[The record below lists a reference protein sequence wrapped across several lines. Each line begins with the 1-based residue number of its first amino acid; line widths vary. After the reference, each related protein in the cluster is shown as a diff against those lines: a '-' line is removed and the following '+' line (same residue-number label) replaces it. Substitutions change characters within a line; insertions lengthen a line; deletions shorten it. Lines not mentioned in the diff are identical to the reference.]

1 MHAIDLS
8 VYLVLD
14 PDLCGGFRGMIDTAL
29 AAAQNGAT
37 VVQLRAPKWKKR
49 ALAECARELKT
60 GLAPFHVPLIINDHA
75 DVCAAVKADGLHIG
89 QEDLSPADARAVIG
103 PRTARAT
110 ALSATSRCARTL
122 SSPPRCFAAS

>member
-14 PDLCGGFRGMIDTAL
+14 PELCGGFQGMIDTAL

-49 ALAECARELKT
+49 ALAECARELKAR
-60 GLAPFHVPLIINDHA
+60 LAPLHVPFTQTSAPRSMPTACTL
-75 DVCAAVKADGLHIG
+75 
-89 QEDLSPADARAVIG
+89 ARMI
-103 PRTARAT
+103 
-110 ALSATSRCARTL
+110 
-122 SSPPRCFAAS
+122 